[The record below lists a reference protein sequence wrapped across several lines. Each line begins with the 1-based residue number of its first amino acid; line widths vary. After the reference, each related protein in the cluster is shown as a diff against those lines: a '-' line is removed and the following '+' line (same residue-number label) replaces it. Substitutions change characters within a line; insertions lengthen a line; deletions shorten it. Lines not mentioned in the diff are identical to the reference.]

1 MEHSNLHRFNEIV
14 KILKESKLIN
24 GVTPQK
30 LCLTLEKLGPTFI
43 KLGQILSTRVELLDE
58 EYCNELSKLRN
69 NVVPMQFNE
78 VEEILNESYG
88 NYLDI
93 FSYVEKYPIGSASIA
108 QVHRAIL
115 KDNNKTVVLKIKRT
129 GIDEKMKTDLELFEK
144 AIKTLHLNKI
154 FKIMDLSLVLEQ
166 IYKTTKEELDFNI
179 ETNHIIEFRNNNK
192 YEDYVSCPFVYKK
205 ICTLNVI
212 VMEYVEG
219 YKIND
224 VDSLKYN
231 NYSLELLGDILS
243 HNYIKQALDDGFF
256 HADPHPDNIIINE
269 NGIVYL
275 DFGMM
280 GRLNEKNKQLLKKCI
295 RAIVT
300 KDYKEVS
307 RILVDMSTAL
317 DEVNYTNLENN
328 VTSILEEYA
337 SLGLN
342 EIRASSFITDMF
354 KMLRSNNLVLDK
366 DITNLIRGIGVIE
379 SVLKTL
385 NPNMSLISVLAKS
398 EENSLYNLFD
408 YDNIKNTS
416 SKIIRGVKETI
427 ELPLELSNFIKAV
440 NRGESKFKVEL
451 SDSSNQ
457 VDKLENLVHELI
469 VGFLDGCLIVSSVII
484 DNDEIR
490 IIFIILIFILTAYL
504 LVRMLIDH
512 LHKGY

>member
-1 MEHSNLHRFNEIV
+1 MEHTNLHRFNEIV
-14 KILKESKLIN
+14 KILKESGLIN

-30 LCLTLEKLGPTFI
+30 LCSTLEKLGPTFI
-43 KLGQILSTRVELLDE
+43 KLGQIMSTRVELLYE

-69 NVVPMQFNE
+69 SVVPMHFNE
-78 VEEILNESYG
+78 VEEILKESYG
-88 NYLDI
+88 NYSDV
-93 FSYVEKYPIGSASIA
+93 FSYVESYPIGSASIA
-108 QVHRAIL
+108 QVHRAVL
-115 KDNNKTVVLKIKRT
+115 KDSNKTVVLKIKRT
-129 GIDEKMKTDLELFEK
+129 GIDEIMKTDIELFEK
-144 AIKTLHLNKI
+144 AVKTLHLNKI
-154 FKIMDLSLVLEQ
+154 FKVMDLSSVLEQ

-192 YEDYVSCPFVYKK
+192 YEDFVSCPFVYKK
-205 ICTLNVI
+205 LCTSNVI

-219 YKIND
+219 YRIND
-224 VDSLKYN
+224 VASLKYN
-231 NYSLELLGDILS
+231 NYDLTMLGDILS
-243 HNYIKQALDDGFF
+243 HNYIKQALDDGYF
-256 HADPHPDNIIINE
+256 HADPHPDNIIVNE

-295 RAIVT
+295 KAIVI

-317 DEVNYTNLENN
+317 DEINYVNLENS
-328 VTSILEEYA
+328 VSSILEEYA
-337 SLGLN
+337 SLELN

-354 KMLRSNNLVLDK
+354 KMLRNNHLVLDK

-385 NPNMSLISVLAKS
+385 NPDMSLISVLGQR
-398 EENSLYNLFD
+398 EEKSLYNLFD

-416 SKIIRGVKETI
+416 SKVIRGAKEAF
-427 ELPLELSNFIKAV
+427 ELPLELSKFVKAV

-457 VDKLENLVHELI
+457 VDKLENLVHQLI

-484 DNDEIR
+484 DNDEVR
-490 IIFIILIFILTAYL
+490 IIFIVLIFVLTIYL
-504 LVRMLIDH
+504 LVRMIMDH
-512 LHKGY
+512 IHKGY